1 LALIAPVLAHDGDR
15 DHDRDHDRDRDCPKK
30 CELSISITSS
40 ALLKSICA
48 TEQATWIHTYAFFSS
63 RILFMLIDLLAL

>member
-1 LALIAPVLAHDGDR
+1 MKFQIISLVAALALIAPVLAHDDECR
-15 DHDRDHDRDRDCPKK
+15 TK
-30 CELSISITSS
+30 CELPISITSS
-40 ALLKSICA
+40 ALLKCICA